1 MKRIL
6 FLNAAILIGLCTIG
20 GCNSNNKKMS
30 DSTNAAY
37 DSIPNKK
44 WWKEAVVYQVYPRS
58 FKDSDGDGVGDL
70 KGVTAKLD
78 YIKSLG
84 IDVVW
89 LNPIFTS
96 PNADNG
102 YDISDYRGIM
112 KDFGTM
118 ADFDAM
124 LQGMHN
130 RGLKLVLDLVANHSS
145 DQHEWFKQSRS
156 SRTNPYRDYYHW
168 WPAENGKPPFRPGSF
183 EVDGSG
189 WRFDSLTNAYYLHY
203 FSYKQPDLNW
213 ENPKLRKEIF
223 DMMNFWLAKGV
234 DGFRMDVIPFIAK
247 DTTFPIITQQ
257 FIDEK
262 YQGDWSQYLASG
274 PHLHDYLKDM
284 NAQVLS
290 KHDVMSVAEGA
301 GVTSETAH
309 GFVDEDRKELNMLYH
324 FEGVSLGYLPG
335 KFKQMDPKG
344 YSLVAFKNI
353 YSKWDSIFADKGWGT
368 IYLGNHDQPRMVS
381 RWGND
386 APAFRAISSKMLTTF
401 LMTMRATPYYYF
413 GDELGM
419 SNIKFDK
426 IADYKDIESINM
438 YAQIKN
444 KGGDLKEF
452 IEAQKIGARDN
463 GRTPFQW
470 DASANSGFTIGK
482 PWLPVNA
489 NYTSVNVAAEEKAPN
504 SPLNYFKKIVQL
516 RKQNPVL
523 VYGKYELLDRANPQV
538 YAYTRTLGKDKILV
552 VLNFSKENTTW
563 NWASLATAE
572 KTLLLGNYDTASNA
586 SGFVLRPYEARIYQM
601 K

>member
-1 MKRIL
+1 MKRNS
-6 FLNAAILIGLCTIG
+6 FLHAAIFIGLCAAA
-20 GCNSNNKKMS
+20 GCNSNNKKNS
-30 DSTNAAY
+30 AAANPAY
-37 DSIPNKK
+37 DSIPDKK

-124 LQGMHN
+124 LQGMHQ

-156 SRTNPYRDYYHW
+156 SRTNPYRNYYHW
-168 WPAENGKPPFRPGSF
+168 WPAEKGKPPFRPGSF

-189 WRFDSLTNAYYLHY
+189 WRFDTLTNAYYLHY

-213 ENPKLRKEIF
+213 ENPVLRKEIF
-223 DMMNFWLAKGV
+223 DMMNFWLKKGV

-262 YQGDWSQYLASG
+262 YHGDWSQYLASG
-274 PHLHDYLKDM
+274 PHLHDYLKEM

-290 KHDVMSVAEGA
+290 KYDVLSVAEGA

-309 GFVDEDRKELNMLYH
+309 DFVDEDRKELNMLYH
-324 FEGVSLGYLPG
+324 FEGVGLGYLPG

-386 APAFRAISSKMLTTF
+386 APPFRALSSKMLTTF

-426 IADYKDIESINM
+426 IEDYKDIESINM

-470 DASANSGFTIGK
+470 DGNPNSGFTIGK

-489 NYTSVNVAAEEKAPN
+489 NYTSVNVAAEERTPN

-523 VYGKYELLDRANPQV
+523 IYGKYELLDRADPQV

-552 VLNFSKENTTW
+552 VLNFSKEITHW
-563 NWASLATAE
+563 NWPSLAAAE
-572 KTLLLGNYDTASNA
+572 KTLLLGNYDTVSNEK
-586 SGFVLRPYEARIYQM
+586 GFVLRPYEARIYQM